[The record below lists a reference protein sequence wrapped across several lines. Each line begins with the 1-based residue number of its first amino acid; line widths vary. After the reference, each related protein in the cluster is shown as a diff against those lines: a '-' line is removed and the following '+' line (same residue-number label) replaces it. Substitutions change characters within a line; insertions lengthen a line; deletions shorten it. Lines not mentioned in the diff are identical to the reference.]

1 MSEHAKDSGL
11 TALLEELDREIEGD
25 ISLGAIL
32 EHFNSRGFGPLLV
45 LPALLVLL
53 PTGAIPGVP
62 TTCALFIGL
71 IAFQL
76 LLGHRTPWLPRRLAS
91 FSFEHERLTH
101 GVQRARPWTRRI
113 DRLLK
118 PRLGFMT
125 RGIAYRLIAALAIL
139 LAATMV
145 PLELVP
151 FASALPAAT
160 LLLLGLG
167 LIGEDGVVILLAL
180 AVLLADVVGGLWLV
194 G

>member
-1 MSEHAKDSGL
+1 
-11 TALLEELDREIEGD
+11 
-25 ISLGAIL
+25 
-32 EHFNSRGFGPLLV
+32 
-45 LPALLVLL
+45 
-53 PTGAIPGVP
+53 
-62 TTCALFIGL
+62 
-71 IAFQL
+71 
-76 LLGHRTPWLPRRLAS
+76 LAS

-180 AVLLADVVGGLWLV
+180 AVLLADVVAGLWLV